1 MDIKKGDMVY
11 ILSGALRRHETKK
24 DSKDSGSDSAAKK
37 RVGKVLFVDRK
48 KNTVI
53 VEGFNI
59 VKRHSKPTQMNPQGG
74 IVEKEAPIN
83 RSRVALYSAELGG
96 PTRIGT
102 KFIEGPDGRKVRVRI
117 CRKTGSEI

>member
-1 MDIKKGDMVY
+1 MDIRKGDMVY
-11 ILSGALRRHETKK
+11 ILSGALRRHEDKK
-24 DSKDSGSDSAAKK
+24 DGKSEDTGSSK

-48 KNTVI
+48 KNTVL

-59 VKRHSKPTQMNPQGG
+59 VKRHSKPTQTNQQGG
-74 IVEKEAPIN
+74 IVEKEAPIH
-83 RSRVALYSAELGG
+83 RSRVALYSPEFGG

-102 KFIEGPDGRKVRVRI
+102 KFVDGPDGKKTRVRI

>member
-1 MDIKKGDMVY
+1 MDIKKGDMVF
-11 ILSGALRRHETKK
+11 ILSGALRRHESKK
-24 DSKDSGSDSAAKK
+24 DKSEDSSDSK

-48 KNTVI
+48 KNTVL

-59 VKRHSKPTQMNPQGG
+59 VKRHSKPSQTNQQGG
-74 IVEKEAPIN
+74 IVEKEAPIH
-83 RSRVALYSAELGG
+83 RSRVALYSAEVGG

-102 KFIEGPDGRKVRVRI
+102 KFIEGPDGRKTRVRI

>member
-1 MDIKKGDMVY
+1 MDIRKGDMVF

-24 DSKDSGSDSAAKK
+24 DGKDSSDSGSGK

-48 KNTVI
+48 KNTVL

-59 VKRHSKPTQMNPQGG
+59 VKRHSKPSQANQQGG
-74 IVEKEAPIN
+74 IVEKEAPIH
-83 RSRVALYSAELGG
+83 RSRVALYSPELGG

-102 KFIEGPDGRKVRVRI
+102 KFIEAPNGRKTRVRI
-117 CRKTGSEI
+117 CTKTGSEI